1 MSATTTRP
9 LEQSAAAT
17 TRRGGFRIGRVA
29 LYALALALGLVFA
42 LPFLWMLSTSLKS
55 RAELNLFPPT
65 IWPVTWTPGNYLK
78 IWSVQPFA
86 RFLWNSLLYSG
97 GAVAGTVL
105 SSTLVA
111 YGFARL
117 RFWGRDFW
125 FVVMLATLMLPS
137 QVLFIPQ
144 YLLFRNLGWL
154 DSLKPLVV
162 PTFFGNAFYIF
173 LVRQFMRTIPTTL
186 DEAALL
192 DGANQWQIFT
202 RIILPLSRPIIVT
215 VAAFSFVSHW
225 NDYLGPLI
233 YLRDPSRM
241 TAAVGILLFR
251 GDQETLVSWVMAAA
265 VIMVIPVVVVFIWTQ
280 KYYIQGISTTGSK
293 E

>member
-1 MSATTTRP
+1 MTTTLTLDRA
-9 LEQSAAAT
+9 ET
-17 TRRGGFRIGRVA
+17 KTRRGAFSIGRVG
-29 LYALALALGLVFA
+29 LYLIAIALGFVFA
-42 LPFLWMLSTSLKS
+42 LPFLWMLSTSFKS
-55 RAELNLFPPT
+55 RPELNLFPPT
-65 IWPVTWTPGNYLK
+65 IYPTTWTPGNYLK

-86 RFLWNSLLYSG
+86 RFLWNSLVYSG
-97 GAVAGTVL
+97 GAVAGTVI

-117 RFWGRDFW
+117 KFWGRDFW
-125 FVVMLATLMLPS
+125 FIVMLATLMLPS

-162 PTFFGNAFYIF
+162 PTFFGNPFYIF

-192 DGANQWQIFT
+192 DGASRWQIFT

-215 VAAFSFVSHW
+215 VAAFAFVTHW

-233 YLRDPSRM
+233 YLHDPSRM

-251 GDQETLVSWVMAAA
+251 GDQETLISWVMAAA
-265 VIMVIPVVVVFIWTQ
+265 VIMIVPVVAVFIWTQ

>member
-1 MSATTTRP
+1 MKSATIGR
-9 LEQSAAAT
+9 LDRAT
-17 TRRGGFRIGRVA
+17 TRAKRDRFSIGRLV
-29 LYALALALGLVFA
+29 LYLLAIALGFVFA
-42 LPFLWMLSTSLKS
+42 LPFLWMLSTAFKS
-55 RAELNLFPPT
+55 RAELNLFPPS
-65 IWPVTWTPGNYLK
+65 VTPIHWTPGNFAK
-78 IWSVQPFA
+78 IWHVQPFA
-86 RFLWNSLLYSG
+86 RFLWNSLVYST
-97 GAVAGTVL
+97 GAVIGTVI

-111 YGFARL
+111 YGFARMK
-117 RFWGRDFW
+117 FWGRDFW
-125 FVVMLATLMLPS
+125 FIVMLATLMLPS

-144 YLLFRNLGWL
+144 YILFRDLGWL
-154 DSLKPLVV
+154 NSLKPLVV
-162 PTFFGNAFYIF
+162 PTFFGNPFFIF
-173 LVRQFMRTIPTTL
+173 LIRQFFRTLPASL

-215 VAAFSFVSHW
+215 VAAFTFVTHW

-233 YLRDPSRM
+233 YLREPSRM

-265 VIMVIPVVVVFIWTQ
+265 VITVIPVILVFIWTQ
-280 KYYIQGISTTGSK
+280 KYYVQGIATTGGK

>member
-1 MSATTTRP
+1 MSSTRANTLIQSDVHAKRTRVP
-9 LEQSAAAT
+9 L
-17 TRRGGFRIGRVA
+17 GKIL
-29 LYALALALGLVFA
+29 LYAMTIAFGFLFA
-42 LPFLWMLSTSLKS
+42 LPFLWMLSTAFKS
-55 RAELNLFPPT
+55 RAELNLFPPSIT
-65 IWPVTWTPGNYLK
+65 PIHWTPSNFAK

-86 RFLWNSLLYSG
+86 RFLINSGLYAG
-97 GAVAGTVL
+97 GAVIGTVL

-117 RFWGRDFW
+117 KFWGRNVW
-125 FVVMLATLMLPS
+125 FVVLLATLMLPS

-144 YLLFRNLGWL
+144 YILFRDLGWL
-154 DSLKPLVV
+154 NSLKPLVV
-162 PTFFGNAFYIF
+162 PTFFGNPFYIF
-173 LVRQFMRTIPTTL
+173 LIRQFLRTLPRSL

-192 DGANQWQIFT
+192 DGATQWQVFT
-202 RIILPLSRPIIVT
+202 RIILPLCRPILVT
-215 VAAFSFVSHW
+215 VAAFTFVAHW

-265 VIMVIPVVVVFIWTQ
+265 VITVIPVVLVFLWTQ
-280 KYYIQGISTTGSK
+280 KYYVQGIATTGGK